1 MNVTRRAM
9 LASAAALPFLSR
21 PAWSQQQVV
30 RLGVLTDMA
39 GMYKDTSGQTTV
51 VCVQQAVE
59 DFRAI
64 APDIRVEVLAADH
77 QNRADVGVTTAR
89 RWFDQQGVDVILDV
103 NNSAIAFAIND
114 VVREKDKIQLNSG
127 AVSSDLTGARCS
139 PNTLHWTTD
148 TWANAR
154 ATARAMLDQGNKDWF
169 FITADYSFGHLLQ
182 AEISRVVEAGGGRVV
197 GAARYPSPG
206 TTDFSSFLVE
216 ARARGAKVIGLC
228 NAGAD
233 LNNCVQQAREFGL
246 NRQGVKLVAP
256 IALLTN
262 VHGLGLEAAEGL
274 VLSEPFYWDMSERSR
289 AFTARIRPKA
299 PTNWPSS
306 IHAGAYSAALHY
318 LKAVARIGVPASKD
332 SGRAAIE
339 AMRAMPVEDDVYER
353 ATIRADGRV
362 LFPAR
367 VWDVKAASE
376 SKGPWDYLKPRAT
389 IPAAEAFRPIGE
401 GNCALVR
408 G

>member
-1 MNVTRRAM
+1 MNVKRRAM
-9 LASAAALPFLSR
+9 LASTAALPFLSR
-21 PAWSQQQVV
+21 LGRTQDQII
-30 RLGVLTDMA
+30 RLGVLTDMG

-51 VCVQQAVE
+51 VCVQQAAE
-59 DFRAI
+59 DFRAV
-64 APDIRVEVLAADH
+64 APDIRVEVVSADH
-77 QNRADVGVTTAR
+77 QNRPDVGVTAAR

-103 NNSAIAFAIND
+103 NNSAIALAINE
-114 VVREKDKIQLNSG
+114 VVREKDKVQLNSG
-127 AVSSDLTGARCS
+127 AVSSDLTGSRCS

-148 TWANAR
+148 TWSNSR
-154 ATARAMLDQGNKDWF
+154 ATARALLEQGYKDWF

-182 AEISRVVEAGGGRVV
+182 SDASKVIEEGGGRIV
-197 GAARYPSPG
+197 GSVRYPSPG
-206 TTDFSSFLVE
+206 PADFSSFLIQ

-246 NRQGVKLVAP
+246 NRQGIKLAAP

-274 VLSEPFYWDMSERSR
+274 VLSEPFYWDMNERSR
-289 AFTARIRPKA
+289 AFTSRIRPKA

-318 LKAVARIGVPASKD
+318 LKTVSRIGVAAAKS
-332 SGRAAIE
+332 SGRATIE
-339 AMRAMPVEDDVYER
+339 EMRRAPVEDDVYER
-353 ATIRADGRV
+353 ATIRQDGRV
-362 LFPAR
+362 VFPAQ
-367 VWDVKAASE
+367 VWDVKAPSE

-389 IPAAEAFRPIGE
+389 IPASEAFRPMNE
-401 GNCALVR
+401 GNCPLVR